1 MNDLGPKLDAVGFI
15 GVGTIAEAMVQG
27 LRRRWP
33 DLPIR
38 LSPRSER
45 VSVALAAADP
55 LIERKVSNAT
65 VVDSSGIVVLS
76 VLPFQLDAVVA
87 DLAFRPD
94 QIVVSCVAS
103 TPLAE
108 VQALV
113 SPARAC
119 PRQGAV
125 AAGVGVDL
133 GPVEPDR
140 AELQQA
146 HLPRHLQHFDE
157 QGLDPRQKAPPER
170 RDRVVVGMLVR
181 RHEAKRLVPLPM
193 IAWHEGPIILYPPLP
208 QVRRLFEDLGT
219 LVAVEDETTFATYA
233 GGSAAMSTI
242 LALQAAMAGSMVD
255 RGATAESAS
264 LYVRSLFLALSQTAT
279 RTPTSAASTLVQRHE
294 TPGGLNER
302 VRLGLEAVGW
312 FAALGSAL
320 ENLSRLVRTDLRRK
334 GPP

>member
-1 MNDLGPKLDAVGFI
+1 MTCDHMNNLDPTVDAVGFI

-55 LIERKVSNAT
+55 LVERKTSNAT
-65 VVDSSGIVVLS
+65 VVESSGIVVLS

-87 DLAFRPD
+87 DLPFRPD

-119 PRQGAV
+119 
-125 AAGVGVDL
+125 
-133 GPVEPDR
+133 
-140 AELQQA
+140 
-146 HLPRHLQHFDE
+146 
-157 QGLDPRQKAPPER
+157 
-170 RDRVVVGMLVR
+170 
-181 RHEAKRLVPLPM
+181 RLVPLPM
-193 IAWHEGPIILYPPLP
+193 IAWHEGPIVLYPPLP

-219 LVAVEDETTFATYA
+219 LVAVEDETIFSTYA

-242 LALQAAMAGSMVD
+242 LALQAAMAASMVD

-264 LYVRSLFLALSQTAT
+264 LYVRSLFLALSLTAT

-302 VRLGLEAVGW
+302 VRLGLERVGW

-334 GPP
+334 NTP

>member
-1 MNDLGPKLDAVGFI
+1 MREQAVAWSLRMSDMACGDMNDLGPKVDAVGFI

-87 DLAFRPD
+87 DLAFRPN

-119 PRQGAV
+119 
-125 AAGVGVDL
+125 
-133 GPVEPDR
+133 
-140 AELQQA
+140 
-146 HLPRHLQHFDE
+146 
-157 QGLDPRQKAPPER
+157 
-170 RDRVVVGMLVR
+170 
-181 RHEAKRLVPLPM
+181 RLVPLPM

-312 FAALGSAL
+312 FAALGSAI
-320 ENLSRLVRTDLRRK
+320 ENLSRLVRTDLRKK